1 MRLMVVCHECL
12 RSIMPDNG
20 VAEAMPPGA
29 RLNPLRALTFVE
41 YEDSG
46 LYRFTCRL
54 GHEVTTR
61 LQSERFEL
69 LFEIAMHA
77 LIDGYYREAV
87 TSFSSALER
96 FCEFAVAV
104 LLKESGIASDLRQD
118 LWKEVAKQSERQHG
132 AHFFL
137 YAAKFGVAPRT
148 LSRAEREFR
157 NDVVHK
163 GLIPSRAQALKFG
176 ESVRQVIVEELS
188 HLRGTVLGS
197 LDAVIVENLFIQH
210 GVKTGHVT
218 SVGAISKSSP
228 ISAGVDPPRE
238 TLEEMLR
245 RLEEQ
250 RHHDARLKEL
260 SLQPHL
266 ASDPEM
272 L

>member
-20 VAEAMPPGA
+20 IAEATPPGT

-46 LYRFTCRL
+46 IYRFTCRL
-54 GHEVTTR
+54 GHQVTTR

-87 TSFSSALER
+87 TSFSSSLER

-104 LLKESGIASDLRQD
+104 LLKESGVGSDVRQD

-137 YAAKFGVAPRT
+137 YASKFGVAPKALNRT
-148 LSRAEREFR
+148 EREFR

-163 GLIPSRAQALKFG
+163 GVIPSRAEAMKFG
-176 ESVRQVIVEELS
+176 ESVRQVIVHELS
-188 HLRGTVLGS
+188 HLRATVLTS
-197 LDAVIVENLFIQH
+197 LDAVIVENLYIQH
-210 GVKTGHVT
+210 GVKSGHVI
-218 SVGAISKSSP
+218 SVGAISKWSP
-228 ISAGVDPPRE
+228 ISAGVDPPNE
-238 TLEEMLR
+238 SLEEMLR
-245 RLEEQ
+245 RLDGQ
-250 RHHDARLKEL
+250 RQHDARLKEL

-266 ASDPEM
+266 SSDPAM
-272 L
+272 F